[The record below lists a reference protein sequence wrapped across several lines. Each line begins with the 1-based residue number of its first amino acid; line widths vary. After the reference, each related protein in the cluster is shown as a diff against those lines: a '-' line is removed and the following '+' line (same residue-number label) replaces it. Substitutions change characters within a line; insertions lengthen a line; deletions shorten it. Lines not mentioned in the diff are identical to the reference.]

1 MINGKSKKG
10 YKGTPSFNKNRKVS
24 KHLMDFLQKCLH
36 PDPFKRPSVKDLLY
50 HPIFNVRPANHD
62 LAKSLRVSTLK
73 VQKNV
78 DRSRFTAQ
86 GGSVIVCPDTINHNN
101 NCERNVSGR
110 SLSLRT
116 KRQPSSGNIA
126 TSEQSIL
133 QQLKQQQPPPQQ
145 PKLQPQQPK
154 HQPHQQQ
161 PEKEKPTAD
170 SPADESCEVVALQAH
185 KGKHKMELSFPKGAV
200 IIVSKE
206 DEDGRSFGKYGKKSG
221 WFPSYY
227 VHRNGEYTFF
237 KCACCVWRESSI
249 MCYVSKITY
258 WSEIFS

>member
-86 GGSVIVCPDTINHNN
+86 GGSVIVRPDAINHNN
-101 NCERNVSGR
+101 NNNAERNVSGR

-116 KRQPSSGNIA
+116 KRQSSSGNIA
-126 TSEQSIL
+126 SSEQSIL

-145 PKLQPQQPK
+145 PKPQPQQQPK
-154 HQPHQQQ
+154 PQQQ

-170 SPADESCEVVALQAH
+170 SPADESYEVVALQAH

-206 DEDGRSFGKYGKKSG
+206 DEDGRSFGKYGKKTG

-227 VHRNGEYTFF
+227 VHRNGECT
-237 KCACCVWRESSI
+237 CIRVLCGLSL
-249 MCYVSKITY
+249 
-258 WSEIFS
+258 